1 MIRPEALAALRR
13 WREVI
18 LATSLALIGLWLAT
32 GHGALLPGAGL
43 VLIALAAA
51 WALYPPA
58 RVAALA
64 LLLIFITGVLLV
76 VAHPQP
82 PAILFANPGYR
93 TKLLMFFA
101 MAISFGYPSRLFHHW
116 RRSLRQG
123 RAPLVSTQQQFWVI
137 WILRGN
143 LLLLALLPLLA
154 KLASR

>member
-1 MIRPEALAALRR
+1 VANEKELAWMLNPELLTALHYCAVITLTGAITSEYFLFRR
-13 WREVI
+13 GMSIDQVRKLL
-18 LATSLALIGLWLAT
+18 LADSL
-32 GHGALLPGAGL
+32 
-43 VLIALAAA
+43 
-51 WALYPPA
+51 
-58 RVAALA
+58 AALA

>member
-1 MIRPEALAALRR
+1 MANEKELAWMLNPELLTALHYCAVITLTGAITSEYFLFRR
-13 WREVI
+13 GMSIEQVRKLL
-18 LATSLALIGLWLAT
+18 LADSL
-32 GHGALLPGAGL
+32 
-43 VLIALAAA
+43 
-51 WALYPPA
+51 
-58 RVAALA
+58 AALA

>member
-1 MIRPEALAALRR
+1 MLKPELLTALHYCAVITLTGAITSEYFLFRR
-13 WREVI
+13 GMSIEQVRKLL
-18 LATSLALIGLWLAT
+18 LADSL
-32 GHGALLPGAGL
+32 
-43 VLIALAAA
+43 
-51 WALYPPA
+51 
-58 RVAALA
+58 AALA

-82 PAILFANPGYR
+82 PAILLANPGYR

-101 MAISFGYPSRLFHHW
+101 MAISFGYPSQLFHHW